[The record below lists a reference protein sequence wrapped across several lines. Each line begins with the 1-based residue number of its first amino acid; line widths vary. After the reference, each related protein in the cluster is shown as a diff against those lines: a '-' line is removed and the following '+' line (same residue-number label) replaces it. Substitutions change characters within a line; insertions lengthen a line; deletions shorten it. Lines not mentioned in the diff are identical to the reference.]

1 MTSPIPTTSRRTVI
15 AALVLILVAGACSGL
30 PGAATPTHTPLP
42 PPPSATPEPL
52 AAEVNGERITLDE
65 FEREVRRFATG
76 RASLGIDLAPS
87 PDDRKAVLRAMIEE
101 RVVVQAALSEGLTVD
116 ETAIAQG
123 VDQARAAR
131 GGDPAFSEWLGQSG
145 YTVEEFTLALKRQ
158 MLSRAIT
165 DRIVDGVP
173 PQGEQVHA
181 AHILVSSQ
189 AVADEVRLNIASG
202 ADFART
208 ARTYSQ
214 DLSTRAGGGDL
225 GWFPRGWLAV
235 PEIEAAAF
243 ALAPGELSP
252 VVVAA
257 DGFHIVTTIAR
268 ENERPLSAPAL
279 EAARRKALRDW
290 IDEKVAA
297 AQVQVFVALP

>member
-1 MTSPIPTTSRRTVI
+1 MNRSIPIPSRRTTL
-15 AALVLILVAGACSGL
+15 AAVLFVLVTGACGSL
-30 PGAATPTHTPLP
+30 PGIAPATDTPVPPT
-42 PPPSATPEPL
+42 PSATPEPL

-65 FEREVRRFATG
+65 FERELARFAAG

-87 PDDRKAVLRAMIEE
+87 PDDRKAVLGAMIEV
-101 RVVVQAALSEGLTVD
+101 RVVVQAALSEGLTV
-116 ETAIAQG
+116 EEAVIAQG

-131 GGDPAFSEWLGQSG
+131 GGDPGFSEWLAQSG

-158 MLSRAIT
+158 MLSRALT

-173 PQGEQVHA
+173 PRGEQVHA
-181 AHILVSSQ
+181 AHIRVSSQ
-189 AVADEVRLNIASG
+189 ALADEVRLHIASG
-202 ADFART
+202 ADFAQA

-243 ALAPGELSP
+243 ALAPGEVSP
-252 VVVAA
+252 VVAAA
-257 DGFHIVTTIAR
+257 DGFHIVRTL
-268 ENERPLSAPAL
+268 EKESDRPLAAPAL
-279 EAARRKALRDW
+279 EAARRKALHVW
-290 IDEKVAA
+290 IDEKVAG

>member
-1 MTSPIPTTSRRTVI
+1 MTSPIPTTSRRTTI
-15 AALVLILVAGACSGL
+15 AAVLFMLVTVACSGVS
-30 PGAATPTHTPLP
+30 GFATPTDTLLP
-42 PPPSATPEPL
+42 PAPSATPEPL
-52 AAEVNGERITLDE
+52 AAEVNGEWITLDE
-65 FEREVRRFATG
+65 FEREVARFAAG
-76 RASLGIDLAPS
+76 RAVLGIDLAPS

-101 RVVVQAALSEGLTVD
+101 RVVVQQALSEGITVD
-116 ETAIAQG
+116 AAAIAQG

-131 GGDPAFSEWLGQSG
+131 GGDPAFSEWLARSG

-181 AHILVSSQ
+181 AHILVSSR
-189 AVADEVRLNIASG
+189 ALADEVRLNVASG
-202 ADFART
+202 ADFSQM

-243 ALAPGELSP
+243 ALAPGEVSP
-252 VVVAA
+252 VLAAA
-257 DGFHIVTTIAR
+257 DGYHVVRTI
-268 ENERPLSAPAL
+268 EKESERPLSAPVL

-290 IDEKVAA
+290 IDEKVAR